1 MTDYSDLNTNVRN
14 YTETDTNIL
23 SDSII
28 APFIKSIE
36 DQIMRQ
42 VDLNYYRKYDTATL
56 TVGNAFLPLPSD
68 WQATRFVQII
78 DDVGGTA
85 TNDRT
90 FLLQKD
96 ISFMN
101 EYWPD
106 RTDQGTPKYYAM
118 WDQDTHYL
126 APTPNV
132 AQTLELAYTYE
143 PTGLSS
149 SVTST
154 WLSQNA
160 PNVLLYGCILQALG
174 YLKGPADMIQ
184 YYDKMF
190 NQSIQALATYEM
202 GRDRRDEYRDGVIR
216 IPLESR
222 NP

>member
-132 AQTLELAYTYE
+132 AQTLELAYTHE

-190 NQSIQALATYEM
+190 NQSIQGLATYEM